1 MTLSVSLDTTTLYSD
16 REMIKILLQGKD
28 AKNEN
33 TGKHPLLASKKHY
46 YNSVFVNDLMN
57 SLLVSTV
64 DRTRS
69 LNQGGL

>member
-46 YNSVFVNDLMN
+46 YNSMYL
-57 SLLVSTV
+57 
-64 DRTRS
+64 
-69 LNQGGL
+69 